1 MKTDL
6 PMTSVDELG
15 MLLAQIATLTARAD
29 QIKDTLKDA
38 ATAGDQKVFD
48 GAMFRAA
55 VVEAN
60 RLNEMVWSMDV
71 QIGKLNDGLKQAIRG
86 EETVARI
93 EQIVPDKSTPIV
105 MYCQAGGRS
114 AMACSILQQL
124 GYNCVAN
131 GGGVGGLAL
140 RLQRDIRRGGS

>member
-1 MKTDL
+1 MNWLDRIKSALQGQPEDMPEHAMLIDVRSPMEFQSGHVAGAFNL
-6 PMTSVDELG
+6 PL
-15 MLLAQIATLTARAD
+15 
-29 QIKDTLKDA
+29 
-38 ATAGDQKVFD
+38 
-48 GAMFRAA
+48 
-55 VVEAN
+55 
-60 RLNEMVWSMDV
+60 
-71 QIGKLNDGLKQAIRG
+71 
-86 EETVARI
+86 ETVAARI